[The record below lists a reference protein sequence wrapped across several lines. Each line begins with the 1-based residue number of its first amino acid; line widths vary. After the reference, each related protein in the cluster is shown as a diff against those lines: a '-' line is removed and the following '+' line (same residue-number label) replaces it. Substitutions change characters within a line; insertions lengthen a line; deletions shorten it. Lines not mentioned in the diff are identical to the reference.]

1 MLLRGRAA
9 IVPHAA
15 PVSSLYGPIRNERS
29 VVRRNLDRG
38 GRRRG
43 RIVRGSE
50 LLRELLV
57 ARAQFAEI
65 ALLARELIA
74 QRLQRVLQVRHFHFE
89 HFDPRVAHRV
99 SPNPVYFTVGLP
111 QRWTMRQRIPWR
123 RPLAAAALAIL
134 LCAPLAE
141 AREKIGLVLGGGGA
155 RGAAHIG
162 VLRTL
167 EREHVPIDYV
177 AGTSMGAII
186 GALYASGYTVDE
198 IQKILDDMDWGD
210 VFRDGASRDT
220 LPMREK
226 ELDRV
231 QLIPLEVGVGK
242 HGLKLPPSIVI
253 GQKLNLVLRRLL
265 VQGREHISFD
275 SLPIPFRCVATDLGK
290 AQEVVF
296 GEGDLTIAVLA
307 SAAIPGAFAPVRYDG
322 RLLVDGMVTN
332 NIPVD
337 VARAMGADRLIVVNV
352 SEPLRP
358 AEKLESP
365 VSILMQSL
373 SGLIDRE
380 SARVLATL
388 TAHDVIVKPD
398 MPGITSLDFETVDEA
413 VRAGEIAAIAQVAAL
428 RRLAVSPG
436 EFAAWRSAHLRKPIG
451 NPRIAFVDVR
461 SDASR
466 TAGLVRDRLGM
477 QEDKP
482 FNFDAVSEQIDRAFG
497 AGTYQRIDYRLEE
510 HEGEYGLIVRPVDKA
525 WGPNYLRFGLQ
536 FEDDFKGHDDYQLNA
551 ELRMTGLSSTGAEWR
566 NLLQLG
572 REGGLTSQFYA
583 PFGRL
588 GRWFLAPQLQYLA
601 LNQPLRAG
609 NDEVA
614 RYRVETAGGE
624 LRFGRD
630 FGENTRLALAAS
642 RMHERTKRLVGDPLL
657 PESIRADIAGL
668 TLQFLFDSLDSVAF
682 PTRGGRL
689 EASYGLYRDA
699 LGAHERGDLARLSW
713 DQAASFGRNTFT
725 LGARASVS
733 TDNVDS
739 FGTDA
744 NLGGLAYLSGFGEN
758 ELIGHQMVFARLM
771 YYRRFGET
779 QALIRMPLYVGASIE
794 AGNVWDDLDGIAGRD
809 LIKAGSV
816 FLGASLPFGPLRFG
830 FGYAETGDRSFYLTF
845 GSYVRPGFH

>member
-1 MLLRGRAA
+1 M
-9 IVPHAA
+9 
-15 PVSSLYGPIRNERS
+15 
-29 VVRRNLDRG
+29 
-38 GRRRG
+38 
-43 RIVRGSE
+43 
-50 LLRELLV
+50 
-57 ARAQFAEI
+57 
-65 ALLARELIA
+65 
-74 QRLQRVLQVRHFHFE
+74 RH
-89 HFDPRVAHRV
+89 
-99 SPNPVYFTVGLP
+99 
-111 QRWTMRQRIPWR
+111 RIPWR
-123 RPLAAAALAIL
+123 RLLAAATLAIL
-134 LCAPLAE
+134 PLVPLAE

-162 VLRTL
+162 VLRAI
-167 EREHVPIDYV
+167 EREHIPIDYI

-198 IQKILDDMDWGD
+198 IQKILDGMDWGD
-210 VFRDGASRDT
+210 VFRDGASRNA

-226 ELDRV
+226 ELDRA
-231 QLIPLEVGVGK
+231 QLIPQEVGVGR
-242 HGLKLPPSIVI
+242 HGLKLPPSIVN
-253 GQKLNLVLRRLL
+253 GQKLNLELRRLL
-265 VQGREHISFD
+265 VQSREYISFD
-275 SLPIPFRCVATDLGK
+275 DLPIPFRCVATDIGK
-290 AQEVVF
+290 GEEVVF
-296 GEGDLTIAVLA
+296 GDGDLTIAVLA

-332 NIPVD
+332 NIPVA
-337 VARAMGADRLIVVNV
+337 VARRMGADRLIVVNV
-352 SEPLRP
+352 SEPLLP
-358 AEKLESP
+358 EEELGSP

-373 SGLIDRE
+373 SGLVDRE

-388 TAHDVIVKPD
+388 TPDDVIVRPD
-398 MPGITSLDFETVDEA
+398 MPGIASLDFDKVDVA
-413 VRAGEIAAIAQVAAL
+413 VRAGEAAAL
-428 RRLAVSPG
+428 AQIGALRHLAVGPG

-461 SDASR
+461 SDQSR

-536 FEDDFKGHDDYQLNA
+536 FEDNFKGHDDYQLNA

-572 REGGLTSQFYA
+572 RQGGLTSEFYA

-588 GRWFLAPQLQYLA
+588 GRWFVAPQLQYLA
-601 LNQPLRAG
+601 LNQPVRLG
-609 NDEVA
+609 DDEVA
-614 RYRVETAGGE
+614 RYRVESAGGE

-630 FGENTRLALAAS
+630 FGENTRLALVAS
-642 RMHERTKRLVGDPLL
+642 RMHDRAKRLVGDPLL
-657 PESIRADIAGL
+657 PDGIRADIAGL
-668 TLQFLFDSLDSVAF
+668 RLQFLYDGLDSVAF

-725 LGARASVS
+725 IGARASVS

-739 FGTDA
+739 YSTDA

-758 ELIGHQMVFARLM
+758 ELIGSQMVFARLM
-771 YYRRFGET
+771 YYRRFGATESLV
-779 QALIRMPLYVGASIE
+779 QMPLYVGVSAE
-794 AGNVWDDLDGIAGRD
+794 AGNVWEDFEDIAGDD

-816 FLGASLPFGPLRFG
+816 FVGVSLPLGPLRFG
-830 FGYAETGDRSFYLTF
+830 FGYADTGDRSFYLTF

>member
-1 MLLRGRAA
+1 M
-9 IVPHAA
+9 
-15 PVSSLYGPIRNERS
+15 
-29 VVRRNLDRG
+29 
-38 GRRRG
+38 
-43 RIVRGSE
+43 
-50 LLRELLV
+50 
-57 ARAQFAEI
+57 
-65 ALLARELIA
+65 
-74 QRLQRVLQVRHFHFE
+74 RH
-89 HFDPRVAHRV
+89 
-99 SPNPVYFTVGLP
+99 
-111 QRWTMRQRIPWR
+111 RIPWR
-123 RPLAAAALAIL
+123 RLLAAATLAIL
-134 LCAPLAE
+134 PLVPLAE

-162 VLRTL
+162 VLRAI
-167 EREHVPIDYV
+167 EREHIPIDYI

-198 IQKILDDMDWGD
+198 IQKILDGMDWGD
-210 VFRDGASRDT
+210 VFRDGASRNA

-226 ELDRV
+226 ELDRA
-231 QLIPLEVGVGK
+231 QLIPQEVGVGR
-242 HGLKLPPSIVI
+242 HGLKLPPSIVN
-253 GQKLNLVLRRLL
+253 GQKLNLELRRLL
-265 VQGREHISFD
+265 VQSREHISFD
-275 SLPIPFRCVATDLGK
+275 DLPIPFRCVATDIGK
-290 AQEVVF
+290 GEEVVF
-296 GEGDLTIAVLA
+296 GDGDLTIAVLA

-332 NIPVD
+332 NIPVA
-337 VARAMGADRLIVVNV
+337 VARRMGADRLIVVNV
-352 SEPLRP
+352 SEPLLP
-358 AEKLESP
+358 EEELGSP

-373 SGLIDRE
+373 SGLVDRE

-388 TAHDVIVKPD
+388 TPDDVIVRPD
-398 MPGITSLDFETVDEA
+398 MPGIASLDFDKVDVA
-413 VRAGEIAAIAQVAAL
+413 VRAGEAAAL
-428 RRLAVSPG
+428 AQIGALRHLAVGAG

-461 SDASR
+461 SDQSR

-536 FEDDFKGHDDYQLNA
+536 FEDNFKGHDDYQLNA

-572 REGGLTSQFYA
+572 RQGGLTSEFYA

-588 GRWFLAPQLQYLA
+588 GRWFVAPQLQYLA
-601 LNQPLRAG
+601 LNQPVRLG
-609 NDEVA
+609 DDEVA
-614 RYRVETAGGE
+614 RYRVESAGGE

-630 FGENTRLALAAS
+630 FGENTRLALVAS
-642 RMHERTKRLVGDPLL
+642 RMHDRAKRLVGDPLL
-657 PESIRADIAGL
+657 PDGIRADIAGL
-668 TLQFLFDSLDSVAF
+668 RLQFLYDGLDSVAF

-725 LGARASVS
+725 IGARASVS

-739 FGTDA
+739 YSTDA

-758 ELIGHQMVFARLM
+758 ELIGSQMVFARLM
-771 YYRRFGET
+771 YYRRFGATESLV
-779 QALIRMPLYVGASIE
+779 QMPLYVGVSAE
-794 AGNVWDDLDGIAGRD
+794 AGNVWEDFEDIAGDD

-816 FLGASLPFGPLRFG
+816 FVGVSLPLGPLRFG
-830 FGYAETGDRSFYLTF
+830 FGYADTGDRSFYLTF

>member
-1 MLLRGRAA
+1 M
-9 IVPHAA
+9 
-15 PVSSLYGPIRNERS
+15 
-29 VVRRNLDRG
+29 
-38 GRRRG
+38 
-43 RIVRGSE
+43 
-50 LLRELLV
+50 
-57 ARAQFAEI
+57 
-65 ALLARELIA
+65 
-74 QRLQRVLQVRHFHFE
+74 RH
-89 HFDPRVAHRV
+89 
-99 SPNPVYFTVGLP
+99 
-111 QRWTMRQRIPWR
+111 RIPWR
-123 RPLAAAALAIL
+123 RLLAAATLAIL
-134 LCAPLAE
+134 PLVPLAE

-162 VLRTL
+162 VLRAI
-167 EREHVPIDYV
+167 EREHIPIDYI

-198 IQKILDDMDWGD
+198 IQKILDGMDWGD
-210 VFRDGASRDT
+210 VFRDGASRNA

-226 ELDRV
+226 ELDRA
-231 QLIPLEVGVGK
+231 QLIPQEVGVGR
-242 HGLKLPPSIVI
+242 HGLKLPPSIVN
-253 GQKLNLVLRRLL
+253 GQKLNLELRRLL
-265 VQGREHISFD
+265 VQSREHISFD
-275 SLPIPFRCVATDLGK
+275 DLPIPFRCVATDIGK
-290 AQEVVF
+290 GEEVVF
-296 GEGDLTIAVLA
+296 GDGDLTIAVLA

-332 NIPVD
+332 NIPVA
-337 VARAMGADRLIVVNV
+337 VARRMGADRLIVVNV
-352 SEPLRP
+352 SEPLLP
-358 AEKLESP
+358 EEELGSP

-373 SGLIDRE
+373 SGLVDRE

-388 TAHDVIVKPD
+388 TPDDVIVRPD
-398 MPGITSLDFETVDEA
+398 MPGIASLDFDKVDVA
-413 VRAGEIAAIAQVAAL
+413 VRAGEAAAL
-428 RRLAVSPG
+428 AQIGALRHLAVGPG

-461 SDASR
+461 SDQSR

-536 FEDDFKGHDDYQLNA
+536 FEDNFKGHDDYQLNA

-572 REGGLTSQFYA
+572 RQGGLTSEFYA

-588 GRWFLAPQLQYLA
+588 GRWFVAPQLQYLA
-601 LNQPLRAG
+601 LNQPVRLG
-609 NDEVA
+609 DDEVA
-614 RYRVETAGGE
+614 RYRVESAGGE

-630 FGENTRLALAAS
+630 FGENTRLALVAS
-642 RMHERTKRLVGDPLL
+642 RMHDRAKRLVGDPLL
-657 PESIRADIAGL
+657 PDGIRADIAGL
-668 TLQFLFDSLDSVAF
+668 RLQFLYDGLDSVAF

-725 LGARASVS
+725 IGARASVS

-739 FGTDA
+739 YSTDA

-758 ELIGHQMVFARLM
+758 ELIGSQMVFARLM
-771 YYRRFGET
+771 YYRRFGATESLV
-779 QALIRMPLYVGASIE
+779 QMPLYVGVSAE
-794 AGNVWDDLDGIAGRD
+794 AGNVWEDFEDIAGDD

-816 FLGASLPFGPLRFG
+816 FVGVSLPLGPLRFG
-830 FGYAETGDRSFYLTF
+830 FGYADTGDRSFYLTF

>member
-1 MLLRGRAA
+1 M
-9 IVPHAA
+9 
-15 PVSSLYGPIRNERS
+15 
-29 VVRRNLDRG
+29 
-38 GRRRG
+38 
-43 RIVRGSE
+43 
-50 LLRELLV
+50 
-57 ARAQFAEI
+57 
-65 ALLARELIA
+65 
-74 QRLQRVLQVRHFHFE
+74 RH
-89 HFDPRVAHRV
+89 
-99 SPNPVYFTVGLP
+99 
-111 QRWTMRQRIPWR
+111 RIPWR
-123 RPLAAAALAIL
+123 RLLAAATLAIL
-134 LCAPLAE
+134 PLVPLAE

-162 VLRTL
+162 VLRAI
-167 EREHVPIDYV
+167 EREHIPIDYI

-198 IQKILDDMDWGD
+198 IQKILDGMDWGD
-210 VFRDGASRDT
+210 VFRDGASRNA

-226 ELDRV
+226 ELDRA
-231 QLIPLEVGVGK
+231 QLIPQEVGVGR
-242 HGLKLPPSIVI
+242 HGLKLPPSIVN
-253 GQKLNLVLRRLL
+253 GQKLNLELRRLL
-265 VQGREHISFD
+265 VQSREYISFD
-275 SLPIPFRCVATDLGK
+275 DLPIPFRCVATDIGK
-290 AQEVVF
+290 GEEVVF
-296 GEGDLTIAVLA
+296 GDGDLTIAVLA

-332 NIPVD
+332 NIPVA
-337 VARAMGADRLIVVNV
+337 VARRMGADRLIVVNV
-352 SEPLRP
+352 SEPLLP
-358 AEKLESP
+358 EEELGSP

-373 SGLIDRE
+373 SGLVDRE

-388 TAHDVIVKPD
+388 TPDDVIVRPD
-398 MPGITSLDFETVDEA
+398 MPGIASLDFDKVDVA
-413 VRAGEIAAIAQVAAL
+413 VRAGEAAAL
-428 RRLAVSPG
+428 AQIGAQRHLAVGPG

-461 SDASR
+461 SDQSR

-536 FEDDFKGHDDYQLNA
+536 FEDNFKGHDDYQLNA

-572 REGGLTSQFYA
+572 RQGGLTSEFYA

-588 GRWFLAPQLQYLA
+588 GRWFVAPQLQYLA
-601 LNQPLRAG
+601 LNQPVRLG
-609 NDEVA
+609 DDEVA
-614 RYRVETAGGE
+614 RYRVESAGGE

-630 FGENTRLALAAS
+630 FGENTRLALVAS
-642 RMHERTKRLVGDPLL
+642 RMHDRAKRLVGDPLL
-657 PESIRADIAGL
+657 PDGIRADIAGL
-668 TLQFLFDSLDSVAF
+668 RLQFLYDGLDSVAF

-725 LGARASVS
+725 IGARASVS

-739 FGTDA
+739 YSTDA

-758 ELIGHQMVFARLM
+758 ELIGSQMVFARLM
-771 YYRRFGET
+771 YYRRFGATESLV
-779 QALIRMPLYVGASIE
+779 QMPLYVGVSAE
-794 AGNVWDDLDGIAGRD
+794 AGNVWEDFEDIAGDD

-816 FLGASLPFGPLRFG
+816 FVGVSLPLGPLRFG
-830 FGYAETGDRSFYLTF
+830 FGYADTGDRSFYLTF

>member
-1 MLLRGRAA
+1 M
-9 IVPHAA
+9 
-15 PVSSLYGPIRNERS
+15 
-29 VVRRNLDRG
+29 
-38 GRRRG
+38 
-43 RIVRGSE
+43 
-50 LLRELLV
+50 
-57 ARAQFAEI
+57 
-65 ALLARELIA
+65 
-74 QRLQRVLQVRHFHFE
+74 RH
-89 HFDPRVAHRV
+89 RT
-99 SPNPVYFTVGLP
+99 S
-111 QRWTMRQRIPWR
+111 WR
-123 RPLAAAALAIL
+123 RPLARIALAML
-134 LCAPLAE
+134 VLAPLAE

-162 VLRTL
+162 VLRAL
-167 EREHVPIDYV
+167 EREHIPVDYI

-210 VFRDGASRDT
+210 IFRDGASRDT

-226 ELDRV
+226 ELDRA
-231 QLIPLEVGVGK
+231 QLIPLEIGVDRRGV
-242 HGLKLPPSIVI
+242 KLPPSIVI
-253 GQKLNLVLRRLL
+253 GQKLNLELRRLL
-265 VQGREHISFD
+265 VQSREHISFD
-275 SLPIPFRCVATDLGK
+275 DLPIPFRCVATDVGK

-296 GEGDLTIAVLA
+296 GDGDLTIAVLA
-307 SAAIPGAFAPVRYDG
+307 SAAIPGVFAPVRHEG

-352 SEPLRP
+352 SQPLLP
-358 AEKLESP
+358 AEELTSP

-373 SGLIDRE
+373 SGLVDRE

-388 TAHDVIVKPD
+388 TAADVIVKPD
-398 MPGITSLDFETVDEA
+398 MPGIASLDFEKVAEA
-413 VRAGEIAAIAQVAAL
+413 VRSGEIAASAQLATL
-428 RRLAVSPG
+428 RPLAVSPE
-436 EFAAWRSAHLRKPIG
+436 EFAAWRTAHLRKPIG

-482 FNFDAVSEQIDRAFG
+482 FNFEAISEQIDRAFG

-572 REGGLTSQFYA
+572 REGGLTSEFYA

-588 GRWFLAPQLQYLA
+588 GRWFVAPQLQFLA

-630 FGENTRLALAAS
+630 FGENTRLAVVAA
-642 RMHERTKRLVGDPLL
+642 RLHERTKRLVGDPLL
-657 PESIRADIAGL
+657 PESIRADVASL
-668 TLQFLFDSLDSVAF
+668 RLQFLYDSLDSVAF

-689 EASYGLYRDA
+689 EASYGLYRGV
-699 LGAHERGDLARLSW
+699 LGAHERGDQARLSW
-713 DQAASFGRNTFT
+713 DHAASFGRNTIT
-725 LGARASVS
+725 IGARASVS

-739 FGTDA
+739 FSTDA
-744 NLGGLAYLSGFGEN
+744 NLGGLANLSGFGEN
-758 ELIGHQMVFARLM
+758 ELIGSQMAFARLTW
-771 YYRRFGET
+771 YRRFGET
-779 QALIRMPLYVGASIE
+779 ESLVNVPLYVGVSAE
-794 AGNVWDDLDGIAGRD
+794 AGNVWDDFDAIAGRD